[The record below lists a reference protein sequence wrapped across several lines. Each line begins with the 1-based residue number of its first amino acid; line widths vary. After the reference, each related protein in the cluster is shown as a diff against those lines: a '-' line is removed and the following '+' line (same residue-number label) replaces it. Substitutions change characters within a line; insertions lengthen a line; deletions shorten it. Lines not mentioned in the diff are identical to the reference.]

1 MKNLIT
7 LAVLIAMVVS
17 IATATVATE
26 TVMAKKHKTGTSAV
40 ERGAHDATQ
49 CTTQDESNCGSLY
62 ITQPG
67 KGFADHSKEFNKNY
81 IKGFCAASG
90 PNTGSDADEATF
102 DCNRDNN

>member
-7 LAVLIAMVVS
+7 LAVLVVMVVS

-26 TVMAKKHKTGTSAV
+26 KVMAKKHKTGTSAV

-49 CTTQDESNCGSLY
+49 CTTQDESNCGYLY

-81 IKGFCAASG
+81 IKGYCAAG
-90 PNTGSDADEATF
+90 GGGSDADEATF
-102 DCNRDNN
+102 DCSRDNN

>member
-7 LAVLIAMVVS
+7 LAVFVVMIVS

-26 TVMAKKHKTGTSAV
+26 TVLAKKHKTGTSAV

-49 CTTQDESNCGSLY
+49 CRTQDESNCGSPY

-67 KGFADHSKEFNKNY
+67 KGFANHSKEFNKNY
-81 IKGFCAASG
+81 IKGFC
-90 PNTGSDADEATF
+90 GSF
-102 DCNRDNN
+102 WS